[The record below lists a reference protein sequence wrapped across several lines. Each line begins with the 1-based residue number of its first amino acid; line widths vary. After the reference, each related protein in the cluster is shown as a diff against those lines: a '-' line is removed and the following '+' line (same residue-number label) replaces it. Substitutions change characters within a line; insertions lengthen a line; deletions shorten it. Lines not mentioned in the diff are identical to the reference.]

1 MVPKTRSQTRL
12 LAHLWALLSP
22 GGSTPSLYKTIV
34 RNIIFAGVVLEIL
47 GVVRLQSDAFES
59 ELKVRQKERVPS
71 RFDTRLWLYR
81 LRGRVESGAFRFK

>member
-1 MVPKTRSQTRL
+1 MSVERLSSSAQPPLCWISHVDL
-12 LAHLWALLSP
+12 LAF
-22 GGSTPSLYKTIV
+22 
-34 RNIIFAGVVLEIL
+34 NL